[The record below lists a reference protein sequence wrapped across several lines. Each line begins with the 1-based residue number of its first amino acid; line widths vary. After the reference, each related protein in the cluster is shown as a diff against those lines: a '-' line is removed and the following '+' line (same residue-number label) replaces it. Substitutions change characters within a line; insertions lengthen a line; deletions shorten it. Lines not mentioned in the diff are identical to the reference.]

1 MSQAQPMCCPFN
13 TASLPEVAQTFQS
26 FLDKLVIPNTVAPE
40 KVLEHGRIIH
50 TFSSFSYTCHLFG
63 CIVAGLNFVGGG
75 GVVVVNEGWRNGW
88 KQEGMRR

>member
-50 TFSSFSYTCHLFG
+50 TFSSFSYTCPVYG
-63 CIVAGLNFVGGG
+63 
-75 GVVVVNEGWRNGW
+75 RNGAW
-88 KQEGMRR
+88 